1 MIIKVQISKTWQEKP
16 FEPFNVQLGME
27 SNIPPEAMSPEGVDA
42 LMKSTAEALQKTA
55 EEIFAERKAR
65 A

>member
-16 FEPFNVQLGME
+16 FEPFNIQLGVE
-27 SNIPPEAMSPEGVDA
+27 LEGVYGA
-42 LMKSTAEALQKTA
+42 EHAMMKVIAEELQQTA